1 MSITGRLRRLIRT
14 AKPTPTTLVLS
25 NEEIKELEDHWN
37 TSFGL
42 TGNATF
48 DGVRIMSQYHY
59 DVEQEVEKRVAEHSE
74 RPALKTFNQID
85 QVWEAYCEMTD
96 VEIGQRIRIEYN
108 PSEFSDH
115 KVRIFCNGD
124 HIYISKWEAKMLAEK
139 LYYLTFDESPE
150 GDIK

>member
-85 QVWEAYCEMTD
+85 QVWEAY
-96 VEIGQRIRIEYN
+96 
-108 PSEFSDH
+108 SEFSDH

>member
-1 MSITGRLRRLIRT
+1 MSIADRLRRLIRT

-37 TSFGL
+37 TPFGL

-96 VEIGQRIRIEYN
+96 VEVSDSISISYN
-108 PSEFSDH
+108 PSELDRYKVEISDAKH
-115 KVRIFCNGD
+115 SINL
-124 HIYISKWEAKMLAEK
+124 SKEDAKLLAEK
-139 LYYLTFDESPE
+139 LYYLTFDDTDFSTT
-150 GDIK
+150 